1 MMRVFAMAGNSCLAM
16 LDGMEIFVNFC
27 KRGIRKLSQSF
38 SLVEIG
44 PPNNDCASF
53 VGRFNNCLRFS
64 GLFRA
69 DHSFEERLE
78 NLVLRLNLSLLK
90 SWRHF
95 LMKKSKDANKL
106 SGGVHLHFQ
115 ICSVS
120 KVSLL
125 GVLESSSLS

>member
-53 VGRFNNCLRFS
+53 VDRFNNYVCVFLDFL
-64 GLFRA
+64 GPTI
-69 DHSFEERLE
+69 
-78 NLVLRLNLSLLK
+78 LS
-90 SWRHF
+90 
-95 LMKKSKDANKL
+95 KK
-106 SGGVHLHFQ
+106 G
-115 ICSVS
+115 
-120 KVSLL
+120 
-125 GVLESSSLS
+125 

>member
-53 VGRFNNCLRFS
+53 VGRFNNCR
-64 GLFRA
+64 LFVA

-78 NLVLRLNLSLLK
+78 NLVSQLNLSLLI

-95 LMKKSKDANKL
+95 LMKKSKDAN
-106 SGGVHLHFQ
+106 
-115 ICSVS
+115 
-120 KVSLL
+120 
-125 GVLESSSLS
+125 